1 MLLTCKEATMP
12 ELDLEQVARIAGDL
26 RAATGNLKQHIAL
39 EGKKVGDALG
49 VTYAKAAKEQIADA
63 QADAERWHRLNA
75 ELRRQMEPLTRDAY
89 AYHALKKRV
98 LELAALAEKSGG
110 VEPARML
117 RAAIGEA
124 NTSARVQWEREQADA
139 KRQQELAGG

>member
-1 MLLTCKEATMP
+1 MP
-12 ELDLEQVARIAGDL
+12 EPDLEQVARIAGDL

-63 QADAERWHRLNA
+63 QADARRWKDCNA
-75 ELRRQMEPLTRDAY
+75 ELRRQMKPLTQDAY
-89 AYHALKKRV
+89 AYYALKKRV
-98 LELAALAEKSGG
+98 LELAALAEDSGDVG
-110 VEPARML
+110 PAGML

-124 NTSARVQWEREQADA
+124 STSARVQWEREQADA
-139 KRQQELAGG
+139 KLQQELAGDSVNPKGNSS